1 MVDKKAEEITRL
13 ITPIQFD
20 GKHPFD
26 GQDSTIDCV
35 ETFSTIEFIKEPNRS
50 ILSDSEIFK
59 YAPYSKAASEI
70 RLKNGVGDYSDIFKV
85 NESVF
90 PKIGAYYVVLVCAAI
105 AIGANKFLEYIYLVL
120 TIVPLIYLFYI
131 FSFGHYK
138 KSAKKV
144 EKVKEETP
152 EVETPEPKVNTE
164 FNGIDSLKKY
174 YVDVNILKDQY
185 DVKEEVVKELI
196 AQRFEPPQMT
206 YTKFIGAID
215 ECHEFFYDQYNA
227 AVNIVQLAAEDS
239 PRIRNELD
247 EKIKILQKLIDQ
259 IEDLTN
265 EFVIAISSDKTEE
278 DVNILKENMDDLI
291 KTVKN
296 YE

>member
-20 GKHPFD
+20 GKLPYD

-70 RLKNGVGDYSDIFKV
+70 RLKNGAGDYSDILKV

-90 PKIGAYYVVLVCAAI
+90 PKIGAYYVILVCVAF
-105 AIGANKFLEYIYLVL
+105 AIGANQFLEYIYLAL
-120 TIVPLIYLFYI
+120 TILPLIYLLYI
-131 FSFGHYK
+131 FSFKRYGKTPK
-138 KSAKKV
+138 KI
-144 EKVKEETP
+144 ENVKDEIP
-152 EVETPEPKVNTE
+152 EVKKHETKVNNE
-164 FNGIDSLKKY
+164 FNGLDSLKKY
-174 YVDVNILKDQY
+174 YVDVNLLKDKY

-206 YTKFIGAID
+206 YNKFIGAID
-215 ECHEFFYDQYNA
+215 ECHDFFYDQYNA
-227 AVNIVQLAAEDS
+227 AVNITQMAAEDS

-247 EKIKILQKLIDQ
+247 EKISILQKLIDQ